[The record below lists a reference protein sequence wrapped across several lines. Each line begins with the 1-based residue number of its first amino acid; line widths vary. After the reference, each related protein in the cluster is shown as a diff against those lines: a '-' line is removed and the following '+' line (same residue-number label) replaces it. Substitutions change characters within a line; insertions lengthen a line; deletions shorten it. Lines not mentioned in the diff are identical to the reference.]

1 MTATRSF
8 SNIQVELLKLYA
20 NNVPDEQLV
29 EIKML
34 LGKYFAEKA
43 TNLMDIFIE
52 ENNISPEDQTN
63 WTYEHNRRKDCTWHQ
78 CVHCYNR

>member
-8 SNIQVELLKLYA
+8 SNIQIGLLKLYA
-20 NNVPDEQLV
+20 NNVPDDRLL

-34 LGKYFAEKA
+34 LGRYFAERA
-43 TNLMDIFIE
+43 TSLMDIFLE

-63 WTYEHNRRKDCTWHQ
+63 WTYEHNRR
-78 CVHCYNR
+78 

>member
-1 MTATRSF
+1 MTVTRSF
-8 SNIQVELLKLYA
+8 SNIQIELLKLYA
-20 NNVPDEQLV
+20 NNVPDEQLL

-43 TNLMDIFIE
+43 TALMDIFIE

-63 WTYEHNRRKDCTWHQ
+63 WTYEHNRRKD
-78 CVHCYNR
+78 RP